1 MTDQSKREFL
11 KKTAGATILAGT
23 LFALSPLPEKL
34 SIKNYLSNK
43 KIKSLSSDSSDKSRI
58 LIIFHSTFF
67 SYKLPAYYDQLT
79 KELIKNFDV
88 LIINS
93 FGSMGKICD
102 FSHLTLEKIKNF
114 KPDLI
119 ISYNN
124 VMNKE
129 IYQSTNCPV
138 FLIEADSYPHLFND
152 ISLMKKNVERIWFGA
167 ITNYR
172 ISRAQSMI
180 DYLNKNRFILFKN
193 STSMSPDYSKKPEIN
208 ISFIGT
214 IMLNIFNNNGVT
226 KFIHKNLSNPNK
238 LKEIKKIIDQAT
250 LNIDSLTKDDFE
262 KFEFTYNDI
271 FRYVSFMNRINTLD
285 QISTLGLKSYCK
297 IQGDL
302 NLLNSFQD
310 FPFSVV
316 QNDDI
321 LNAKDN
327 ENIFNN
333 SKLSINIMYAHA
345 VGGYPW
351 RIPDIMATS
360 SCLVSSKTSAI
371 DDDFKKWLDIPQFS
385 NKREAYDL
393 CKKLLENDNLRKE
406 ISLKSNLAIK
416 EGKFTFKDRVDEL
429 TEIFNLKIAKNND
442 NYFEYINFQKMN

>member
-1 MTDQSKREFL
+1 MSDQSKREFL

-67 SYKLPAYYDQLT
+67 LYKLPAYYDQLT

-93 FGSMGKICD
+93 FGSMGKISD

-226 KFIHKNLSNPNK
+226 KFMHKNLSNPNK

-262 KFEFTYNDI
+262 KFEFTYDDI

-285 QISTLGLKSYCK
+285 NIASLGLKSYCK

-310 FPFSVV
+310 FLFSVV

-345 VGGYPW
+345 VGGYSW

-442 NYFEYINFQKMN
+442 NYFEYINFQKIN